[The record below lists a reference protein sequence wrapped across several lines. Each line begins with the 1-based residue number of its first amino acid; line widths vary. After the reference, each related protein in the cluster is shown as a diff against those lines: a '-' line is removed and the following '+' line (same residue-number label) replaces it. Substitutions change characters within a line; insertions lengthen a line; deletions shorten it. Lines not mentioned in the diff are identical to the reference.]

1 MQTGLRDLSR
11 PLQVHDARGPAEE
24 FFESVADFRS
34 SVFVSVQ
41 DNAITLR
48 VDGDKSHLLPHGD
61 AQLQLL
67 EGPRARLRHR
77 YDGKP
82 VTGSITVK
90 VDYAME
96 DQASLPAPT
105 IETWGVLGSSC
116 PSSSEGP
123 EGRDGRIAVAIDDAI
138 AWSGLYW
145 DIVSA
150 PADIQD
156 QFMQYI
162 DEVNLRMVSPRT
174 WHKLCS
180 LSVLTV
186 S

>member
-1 MQTGLRDLSR
+1 MQ
-11 PLQVHDARGPAEE
+11 VEDARGPAEE
-24 FFESVADFRS
+24 FFESVAYFRS
-34 SVFVSVQ
+34 AVFVSVQ

-48 VDGDKSHLLPHGD
+48 VVGDALHLLPQGVVE
-61 AQLQLL
+61 LQLL

-77 YDGKP
+77 YAGTP
-82 VTGSITVK
+82 VSGSITVK

-105 IETWGVLGSSC
+105 IETWGVLGRSC

-123 EGRDGRIAVAIDDAI
+123 ERRDGRIAVAIDDAI

-156 QFMQYI
+156 QFTQYI

-174 WHKLCS
+174 GKTLLCWIMARA
-180 LSVLTV
+180 L
-186 S
+186 